1 MGNFLTKVKER
12 KADAYR
18 EVAIAKALEETKR
31 VAIREQTRVQIAQ
44 LEVAL
49 REIEITTEADLQ
61 KSNNLIAVLQTFLS
75 ATDELG
81 DNHVEVVR
89 MLMAKI

>member
-1 MGNFLTKVKER
+1 MGNFLTKAKER

-18 EVAIAKALEETKR
+18 EVAITKALEETKR
-31 VAIREQTRVQIAQ
+31 VAIREQARVQIAQ

-49 REIEITTEADLQ
+49 RELEIKTEADFQ
-61 KSNNLIAVLQTFLS
+61 KSMKLIAVLETLL
-75 ATDELG
+75 AVTEELD